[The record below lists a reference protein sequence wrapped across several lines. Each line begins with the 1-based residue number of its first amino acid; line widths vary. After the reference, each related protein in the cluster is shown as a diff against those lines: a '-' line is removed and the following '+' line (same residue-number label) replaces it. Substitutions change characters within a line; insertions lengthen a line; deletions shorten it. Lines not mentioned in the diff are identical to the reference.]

1 MTTLLDLFIRL
12 VNISVLHRIYFY
24 SVELFSGFKSYLM
37 QILSVIF
44 QAQTFGQV
52 IEADISESEEK
63 SITALGLLNTM
74 ETILTVMEDQ
84 KEVYYWIKN

>member
-1 MTTLLDLFIRL
+1 M
-12 VNISVLHRIYFY
+12 
-24 SVELFSGFKSYLM
+24 ELFSGLKSYLL

-74 ETILTVMEDQ
+74 ETILTVMEEQ
-84 KEVYYWIKN
+84 KEVFYRVKD